1 MMKVL
6 CERPRRSGWS
16 PDKKGIVGVFRRAK
30 ASADEDFDDYLP
42 TKIGMRAPAVNKGHK
57 GGKTTRLS
65 RKELN
70 ENLNPLWRFLKKNC
84 GRPWSEVYSEM
95 REVCDARSAIGY
107 HIFQHAL
114 DSWGNGWV
122 HDFGLTRENYHVSYM
137 SGFWGGERTLS
148 HSNKIGIGDFVVEN
162 GILYGPPNS
171 QGISVP
177 KKLRDLIRTDNIR
190 KHKQSKKSIRRHDAP
205 TTCEEI
211 AKADEV
217 LWEKKQRN
225 KVEKKRKRDYK
236 RWAKVFEMSEEEF
249 QKELSK
255 MSERSRLEFVK

>member
-1 MMKVL
+1 MRKDMMKVL
-6 CERPRRSGWS
+6 CERRRTKGHLTI
-16 PDKKGIVGVFRRAK
+16 KKGVTGVFRRAK
-30 ASADEDFDDYLP
+30 IGADEDFDDYLP
-42 TKIGMRAPAVNKGHK
+42 TKIGMRAGHVNNGY
-57 GGKTTRLS
+57 KTVRIE
-65 RKELN
+65 RKSLN

-122 HDFGLTRENYHVSYM
+122 HDFGLTRENYHVPYM
-137 SGFWGGERTLS
+137 NGCWGSERTLNI
-148 HSNKIGIGDFVVEN
+148 SNRIGFGDFVVEN

-171 QGISVP
+171 QGIPVP

-190 KHKQSKKSIRRHDAP
+190 KYKQFKKTAKRRDSR
-205 TTCEEI
+205 TTTEEI

-217 LWEKKQRN
+217 LREKKQHRN
-225 KVEKKRKRDYK
+225 LEKKQDWR
-236 RWAKVFEMSEEEF
+236 
-249 QKELSK
+249 ELGA
-255 MSERSRLEFVK
+255 